1 MSENVKI
8 KSLKPS
14 EYRLFKKKTGEVT
27 LQGAFPY
34 KGIDEQGK
42 SVTGIIWGDIPITVE
57 EEI

>member
-1 MSENVKI
+1 MIELKI

-14 EYRLFKKKTGEVT
+14 KYRLLKKKNGGVV

-42 SVTGIIWGDIPITVE
+42 EIKDILWEDIPTMIE